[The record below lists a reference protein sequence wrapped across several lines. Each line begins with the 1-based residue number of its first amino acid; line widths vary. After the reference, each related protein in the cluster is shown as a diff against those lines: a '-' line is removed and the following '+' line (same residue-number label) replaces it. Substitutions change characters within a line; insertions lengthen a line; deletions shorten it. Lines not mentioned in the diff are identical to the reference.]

1 MTRDQLRLV
10 AAVSLAHPSVD
21 HAGSLVPAFW
31 RAMGDGSLYGE
42 LRRIG
47 ALVPV
52 RRFRAPGSQ
61 FILHPQASAEYWGEW
76 CRGDFGPEQEEMRHE
91 ATLRAMELLS

>member
-31 RAMGDGSLYGE
+31 QAMGDSALYSE
-42 LRRIG
+42 LRHSG

-52 RRFRAPGSQ
+52 RRFEATGSQ
-61 FILHPQASAEYWGEW
+61 FILHPQASAEYWSRW
-76 CRGDFGPEQEEMRHE
+76 CSGDFGPDEEEMRHE
-91 ATLRAMELLS
+91 ATLLAVELLS